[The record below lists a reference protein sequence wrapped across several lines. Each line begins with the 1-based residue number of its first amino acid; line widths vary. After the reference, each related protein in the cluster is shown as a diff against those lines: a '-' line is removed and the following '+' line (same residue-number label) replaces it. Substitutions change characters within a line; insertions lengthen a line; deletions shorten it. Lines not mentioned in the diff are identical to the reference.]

1 MEYWSI
7 LYAWFCTSAMC
18 GDTVWLEILMGE
30 ILVGNLFWR
39 IDSFESNPPI
49 FLSAIFSQY
58 DVIITPSFKI
68 SARKLQTLKE

>member
-1 MEYWSI
+1 M

-49 FLSAIFSQY
+49 FLSAIFYSRMSSLRRRLKCLHE
-58 DVIITPSFKI
+58 SFK
-68 SARKLQTLKE
+68 L